1 MYEEVML
8 NADCRAITTSL
19 LAFDLLILFLLGRHV
34 NRFIVEAAYRLILL
48 HISGWSGCSYDQ
60 ACARRS
66 R

>member
-34 NRFIVEAAYRLILL
+34 NRFIVEAAYRLILEEL
-48 HISGWSGCSYDQ
+48 CHIVLNLLVGNL
-60 ACARRS
+60 
-66 R
+66 

>member
-34 NRFIVEAAYRLILL
+34 NRFIVEAVAYIWVVRMFV
-48 HISGWSGCSYDQ
+48 
-60 ACARRS
+60 
-66 R
+66 